1 MSILTVALGIVDK
14 VLKYK
19 TVKIESAPKDRYFF
33 LRKELSKQYS
43 LSKENRDYR
52 KIAEYSDELE
62 LLLEVF
68 GNKL

>member
-19 TVKIESAPKDRYFF
+19 TVKIESAPKDRYFY
-33 LRKELSKQYS
+33 LRKKLDEQYS
-43 LSKENRDYR
+43 IPKMDRDYR
-52 KIAEYSDELE
+52 KIAEYSEELE